1 MPPYSI
7 SFTFWER
14 SFLFLF
20 GFPVTHDVQQNRK
33 LREGFKR
40 LVEVAAEYGFGEYR
54 TAPAYQDSIMSTY
67 SFNNHALLRSH
78 ETLKDAVDP
87 NGIFAG
93 ALWDLAE
100 GVAEGASMKKYIAAL
115 LLATVSV
122 GATAEAADG
131 QQVYE
136 KWCAPCHAPGP
147 DHPGTQ
153 ALDALYRGSKPGALI
168 ERTDLTPPIVKQFVR
183 KGVSVMPFFR
193 KTEIS
198 DTELDALAAFL
209 SKQK

>member
-1 MPPYSI
+1 MNARHPLATSRCAI
-7 SFTFWER
+7 
-14 SFLFLF
+14 
-20 GFPVTHDVQQNRK
+20 
-33 LREGFKR
+33 
-40 LVEVAAEYGFGEYR
+40 VAAFI
-54 TAPAYQDSIMSTY
+54 A
-67 SFNNHALLRSH
+67 
-78 ETLKDAVDP
+78 
-87 NGIFAG
+87 FA
-93 ALWDLAE
+93 
-100 GVAEGASMKKYIAAL
+100 
-115 LLATVSV
+115 LLATAQVALSAEPAGASKSTAQNV
-122 GATAEAADG
+122 GQLT
-131 QQVYE
+131 YE

-153 ALDALYRGSKPGALI
+153 ALDVLYKGGKPGALI